1 MSPRPLGFGIIGTGG
16 MAARMAGTLRALP
29 GVQLVGVASG
39 SGRAEAFAARH
50 GIASAHPSAE
60 SLLALPGLDAV
71 YVGNANR
78 DHAAA
83 ILAAARAGKAVLC
96 EKPFALGQAE
106 GAQVLEAVQRAGILF
121 MEAIAPPFLPAHR
134 SLAERA
140 ATQGGPRTLTA
151 SFGYPEDPALR
162 PGLFAAGA
170 LRDRGIYLLAM
181 ALRLCGPVDSLQA
194 ALRRGPEGQDREA
207 ALLLRHEDGSL
218 SQLTASLDRLLPN
231 EVTLAAPGALF
242 RLPAPVMHPESL
254 LTLPAP
260 PPAAQG
266 GEAPG
271 AGLKDRLRRSP
282 LLRRLR
288 AALPQGGRE
297 PLPWGTDPYTA
308 EAAHFAELLRQ
319 GATRS
324 PLLPPEL
331 SLTLQK
337 LMDQALEGG

>member
-29 GVQLVGVASG
+29 GVSLLGVASN
-39 SGRAEAFAARH
+39 SGRAPDFAARH
-50 GIASAHPSAE
+50 GIASAHASAE

-121 MEAIAPPFLPAHR
+121 MEAIAPPFLPAHQR
-134 SLAERA
+134 LAGH
-140 ATQGGPRTLTA
+140 ATGRDAPLQLSA
-151 SFGYPEDPALR
+151 SFGYPEDAALR

-170 LRDRGIYLLAM
+170 LRDRGIYLLAL
-181 ALRLCGPVDSLQA
+181 ALRLCGPVETLQA

-207 ALLLRHEDGSL
+207 ALLLRHANGSL

-242 RLPAPVMHPESL
+242 RLPAPIMHPEAL

-266 GEAPG
+266 GEVPG
-271 AGLKDRLRRSP
+271 QGLKAKLRRSP

-297 PLPWGTDPYTA
+297 HLPWGEDPYAA

-324 PLLPPEL
+324 PILPPEL
-331 SLTLQK
+331 SLDLQR
-337 LMDQALEGG
+337 LMDQALESG